1 VAVAETAEAHGAVV
15 GEDLLTRARSL
26 VAAGV
31 VTADE
36 VEQIAAAVALCVGA
50 A

>member
-1 VAVAETAEAHGAVV
+1 VKSLSLERFR
-15 GEDLLTRARSL
+15 TRL
-26 VAAGV
+26 GV